1 MILDINY
8 FKQELSKEKARLENE
23 LGTVARHGT
32 KKGDVWE
39 AVTTTL
45 DDSIDADANEVADKI
60 EGYETNH
67 AIVTDL
73 NDQLGNVLLAL
84 SKIEAGTYGFCEV
97 SGHEI
102 EEDRL
107 RANPAARTCKEH
119 MNNIFDN

>member
-1 MILDINY
+1 MTLDINY
-8 FKQELSKEKARLENE
+8 FRQELVKEKDRLENE

-32 KKGDVWE
+32 KKDDVWE

-73 NDQLGNVLLAL
+73 KDRLESVLLAL
-84 SKIEAGTYGFCEV
+84 SKIEDGKYEICEV
-97 SGHEI
+97 CRHEI

-119 MNNIFDN
+119 LNNKLDN